1 MGSWCTV
8 CGEICASCIWQ
19 SPSIITSTQQ
29 LYFCHLFWRLVLE
42 TLKLGVA
49 KVSLSRNE
57 NLVANDPG
65 SLCSPVSLDKKADI
79 RDPAFLA
86 GITSVFICILS
97 SIFSDAKHYVISCG
111 VSCHHSEM
119 FPIYIKGLFFYPISN
134 CLDRLKS
141 LSAWFN
147 C

>member
-1 MGSWCTV
+1 MTKSRHNHPDTAIV
-8 CGEICASCIWQ
+8 FL
-19 SPSIITSTQQ
+19 SP
-29 LYFCHLFWRLVLE
+29 VLE
-42 TLKLGVA
+42 IGFGDSKLGVA
-49 KVSLSRNE
+49 KVNLSLNE
-57 NLVANDPG
+57 KLVANDPG
-65 SLCSPVSLDKKADI
+65 FLCSPVFVLKRLDI

-97 SIFSDAKHYVISCG
+97 SVFSDAKHYVISCG

-141 LSAWFN
+141 LSA
-147 C
+147 